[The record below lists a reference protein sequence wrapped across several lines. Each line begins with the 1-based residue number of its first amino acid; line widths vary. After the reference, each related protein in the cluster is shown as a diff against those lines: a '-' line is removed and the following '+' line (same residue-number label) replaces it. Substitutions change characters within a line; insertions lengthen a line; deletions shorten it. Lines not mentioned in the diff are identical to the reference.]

1 MSFTQTPEHLALRQA
16 VAQLGGSYGYDY
28 MVTKARAGGDMCEL
42 YSESG
47 KLGYLGI
54 NLPTEY
60 GGGGGG
66 MYELAIVEEEFGA
79 APHHHHRPSRRRR
92 LDTQRCQDLHL
103 RRRRR
108 QQRAGGGPNRGLDHR
123 RPQACLLYTS
133 PSPRDRTR
141 SRMPSS
147 A

>member
-123 RPQACLLYTS
+123 RP
-133 PSPRDRTR
+133 
-141 SRMPSS
+141 
-147 A
+147 